1 MKKPYIIALNIP
13 LPFSPFVK
21 KLTVRGIIG
30 KTQGVI
36 RAISPPKSPKRKMAH
51 KLFSSDFF
59 SPQSAEGLSKST
71 DLSLYFSVFSIS

>member
-36 RAISPPKSPKRKMAH
+36 NAITPPNNPNRKIPH
-51 KLFSSDFF
+51 KVLDSS
-59 SPQSAEGLSKST
+59 SC
-71 DLSLYFSVFSIS
+71 